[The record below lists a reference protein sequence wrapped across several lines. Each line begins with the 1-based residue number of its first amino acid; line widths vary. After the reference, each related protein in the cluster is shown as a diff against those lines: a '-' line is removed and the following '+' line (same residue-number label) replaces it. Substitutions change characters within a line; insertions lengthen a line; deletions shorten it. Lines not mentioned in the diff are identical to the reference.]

1 MEILIIV
8 FSSLSLAFLW
18 MHELDAFHKKEW
30 RMFSFLSKLNENVQ
44 YKIFLLAHIPLLLL
58 SVYYLWT
65 VFNLNNFPLWI
76 IWNILMIIHLLVH
89 LYAKRWKSNV
99 FKSSLSF
106 VFIYLT
112 AITAFAN
119 LLLFKYY

>member
-1 MEILIIV
+1 METLIIV
-8 FSSLSLAFLW
+8 FSSLNLVFLW

-30 RMFSFLSKLNENVQ
+30 RMFGFLSKLDEDIQ
-44 YKIFLLAHIPLLLL
+44 YKIFLSAHIPLLLL

-65 VFNLNNFPLWI
+65 VLNFNNFSLWI
-76 IWNILMIIHLLVH
+76 IWNILMVVHLFVH

-106 VFIYLT
+106 MFIYLT
-112 AITAFAN
+112 AITAFAS